1 MLTHRGF
8 RIGCVLLLGLVTGA
22 PGRGGAELAE
32 AGRPE
37 DVRIVIAPETVRKL
51 IAASVPYR
59 LSLDMGLFEQ
69 VVSLTEPREVRL
81 VANGLKLK
89 MTATGSPIP
98 FQVEISPAVRL
109 VRQPGGYRIQVE
121 SLPVD
126 MGRAGVYD
134 LASYID
140 PVPVERV
147 TRQLIQTPGLE
158 IVMDLVIRRL
168 EVAEDGIL
176 IVLGTD
182 FP

>member
-1 MLTHRGF
+1 MLTHREF
-8 RIGCVLLLGLVTGA
+8 RICCVLLLSLVIGA
-22 PGRGGAELAE
+22 PCLGGAELPE
-32 AGRPE
+32 AGRLE

-59 LSLDMGLFEQ
+59 LNLDMGLFEQ

-81 VANGLKLK
+81 VANGLSLK

-134 LASYID
+134 LAAYID
-140 PVPVERV
+140 PVPVDGV
-147 TRQLIQTPGLE
+147 TRQLIQTPGRE
-158 IVMDLVIRRL
+158 IAMDLAIRRL
-168 EVAEDGIL
+168 EVTEDGIL
-176 IVLGTD
+176 IVLGAD